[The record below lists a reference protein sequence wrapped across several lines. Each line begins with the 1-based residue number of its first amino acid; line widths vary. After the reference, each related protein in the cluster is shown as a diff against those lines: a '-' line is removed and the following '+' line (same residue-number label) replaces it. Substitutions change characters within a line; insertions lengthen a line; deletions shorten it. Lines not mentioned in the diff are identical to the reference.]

1 MKGMYVTNI
10 KTMHRSIKYE
20 TLKFVFREIMPT
32 KLIKKFKK
40 KKKKDICR
48 HIHKWQE
55 ISP

>member
-40 KKKKDICR
+40 I
-48 HIHKWQE
+48 
-55 ISP
+55 